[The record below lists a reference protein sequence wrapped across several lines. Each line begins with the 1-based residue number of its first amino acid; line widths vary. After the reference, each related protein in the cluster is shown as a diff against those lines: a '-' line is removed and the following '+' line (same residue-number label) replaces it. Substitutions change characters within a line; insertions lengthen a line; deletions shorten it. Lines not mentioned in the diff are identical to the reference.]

1 MHRSSITR
9 TLITHTRIP
18 VLRNRKILF
27 EQTSIWERILEPSLV
42 KILVK
47 ILIYLFHGW
56 LLKAHVEAPYYGSI
70 ILASIILKLGGY
82 GILRLIIIYK
92 NEFIWTQKILVII
105 KIISIAVEKEWTF
118 FILLWSTKKFC
129 RRYRQKILYLP
140 LSFALEINTF
150 SNFFQRIIPI
160 RSGRVQRSNKNSRI
174 EIFESFQSD
183 IIKFSNYDVWNT
195 KEISQ
200 RTKLDTQTNKL

>member
-1 MHRSSITR
+1 MHRSSITK
-9 TLITHTRIP
+9 TLIIHTRIP
-18 VLRNRKILF
+18 VLKNRKILF

-150 SNFFQRIIPI
+150 SNFFHSYSI
-160 RSGRVQRSNKNSRI
+160 RKSPNI
-174 EIFESFQSD
+174 EQE
-183 IIKFSNYDVWNT
+183 FSNRNLRIVSIEYYQILQLWCLKYERNFT
-195 KEISQ
+195 K
-200 RTKLDTQTNKL
+200 NKTRYPD